1 MTLSSM
7 TSAVRARWQDLRPR
21 EKSLVTTAMTLVL
34 LALVWWVGISPAL
47 KVLRQAGAQQRSL
60 DAQWQQMQGLAA
72 EAGALQSRPR
82 IKYDDAVA
90 ALETSVK
97 QGLGPGAQLA
107 VSGERATVTLKN
119 VPASAL
125 AQWLTQARA
134 NARALPTEARL
145 VRSAAAAGASGAAW
159 DGSLVLNLPPR

>member
-90 ALETSVK
+90 AL
-97 QGLGPGAQLA
+97 
-107 VSGERATVTLKN
+107 
-119 VPASAL
+119 
-125 AQWLTQARA
+125 
-134 NARALPTEARL
+134 
-145 VRSAAAAGASGAAW
+145 
-159 DGSLVLNLPPR
+159 